1 MNRLEGKVCI
11 ITGGNSGVGAAT
23 AKMFAKEGAKV
34 VITARRV
41 DKLDDVAA
49 QIRAAGG
56 EVLAVRCDVSKEEDV
71 VAMVKAAVDAF
82 GTVDVLVNNAGV
94 VEEGL
99 KPIDKCTLE
108 DVEKVYAINA
118 KGMILCSWEASKVM
132 KEHGKGSIVNLDS
145 AAGYYGCGGAA
156 YVASKGAVISLTKH
170 IAMRFA
176 GQGIR
181 CNSIC
186 PGTIVTPMTMQLNP
200 AALDPD
206 MMGQMAKHADLKVQ
220 PCMPDDVAK
229 ILLFLASD
237 DSRPITGQVIV
248 TDFGSSL

>member
-1 MNRLEGKVCI
+1 
-11 ITGGNSGVGAAT
+11 
-23 AKMFAKEGAKV
+23 
-34 VITARRV
+34 
-41 DKLDDVAA
+41 
-49 QIRAAGG
+49 
-56 EVLAVRCDVSKEEDV
+56 
-71 VAMVKAAVDAF
+71 MVKAAVDAF

-94 VEEGL
+94 LEEGL

-118 KGMILCSWEASKVM
+118 KGTILCSREASKVM

>member
-1 MNRLEGKVCI
+1 MLLSKSGANIVISARRQAALDEVAERIKAE
-11 ITGGNSGVGAAT
+11 GGN
-23 AKMFAKEGAKV
+23 
-34 VITARRV
+34 
-41 DKLDDVAA
+41 
-49 QIRAAGG
+49 
-56 EVLAVRCDVSKEEDV
+56 VLTVPTDISRDEDCKNL
-71 VAMVKAAVDAF
+71 MKAAVEKF
-82 GTVDVLVNNAGV
+82 GGIDILVNNAGV
-94 VEEGL
+94 LEEGL

-118 KGMILCSWEASKVM
+118 KGTILCSREASKVM

>member
-1 MNRLEGKVCI
+1 
-11 ITGGNSGVGAAT
+11 
-23 AKMFAKEGAKV
+23 
-34 VITARRV
+34 
-41 DKLDDVAA
+41 
-49 QIRAAGG
+49 
-56 EVLAVRCDVSKEEDV
+56 
-71 VAMVKAAVDAF
+71 
-82 GTVDVLVNNAGV
+82 
-94 VEEGL
+94 
-99 KPIDKCTLE
+99 
-108 DVEKVYAINA
+108 
-118 KGMILCSWEASKVM
+118 
-132 KEHGKGSIVNLDS
+132 
-145 AAGYYGCGGAA
+145 
-156 YVASKGAVISLTKH
+156 
-170 IAMRFA
+170 MRFA

-186 PGTIVTPMTMQLNP
+186 PGTIVTPKTMKLNP

>member
-1 MNRLEGKVCI
+1 MKRLDGKVCI
-11 ITGGNSGVGAAT
+11 ITGSNSGVGAAT
-23 AKMFAKEGAKV
+23 AELFAAEGAKV

-41 DKLDDVAA
+41 DKLEEVANKIKA
-49 QIRAAGG
+49 NGG
-56 EVLAVRCDVSKEEDV
+56 EVLAVRCDVSNEEDV
-71 VAMVKAAVDAF
+71 KNMVKAAVDTF
-82 GTVDVLVNNAGV
+82 GTVDVLVNNAGIL
-94 VEEGL
+94 EEGL

-108 DVEKVYAINA
+108 DIEKVYSINA
-118 KGMILCSWEASKVM
+118 KGTMLCSREASKVM

-186 PGTIVTPMTMQLNP
+186 PGTIVTPMTMKLNP
-200 AALDPD
+200 ATLDPD

-237 DSRPITGQVIV
+237 DSRPITGQIIV